1 MENATKALLIAAAI
15 LIAIVVITLGV
26 FVLGKGSTLVKENSD
41 MSDVEISTY
50 NSKFEAYFGT
60 NVRGAQVK
68 QLISAVNQHNQANA
82 GDASKVITL
91 SGAGGLTL
99 TSTSE
104 TEKIYPTS
112 GIQTGKAYKVD
123 VTKSSDG
130 KTTGYTTGGL
140 ISGITIEQKK

>member
-26 FVLGKGSTLVKENSD
+26 FVLGKGSTLVKDNSD

-68 QLISAVNQHNQANA
+68 QLISAVNQHNKANK
-82 GDASKVITL
+82 DDDSKTIEL
-91 SGAGGLTL
+91 EGGKDNSSSSFSLAKQPNA
-99 TSTSE
+99 E
-104 TEKIYPTS
+104 DYPTAPV
-112 GIQTGKAYKVD
+112 QTGKAYKVEA
-123 VTKSSDG
+123 TAW
-130 KTTGYTTGGL
+130 TTGGL
-140 ISGITIEQKK
+140 IKKIKITEK